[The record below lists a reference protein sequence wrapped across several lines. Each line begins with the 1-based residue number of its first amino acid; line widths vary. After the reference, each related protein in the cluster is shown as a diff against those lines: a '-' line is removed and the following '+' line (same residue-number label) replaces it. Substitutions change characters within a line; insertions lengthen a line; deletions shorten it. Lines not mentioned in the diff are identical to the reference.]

1 MTHGSSTLTAS
12 EPTHIQSLGARH
24 DNKIPSLTIVKAQIV
39 FFLSTLTEENFWEN
53 QGDIRRVSPTVYG
66 KATLVTNM
74 ELLNAVVRLIT
85 VTASRI
91 IAPDLPASEDSSTI
105 LPYRLLVLETQRL
118 ARDPFLA
125 DYFREAI
132 DKADSVPIRNFELV
146 RFIERVAPI
155 PLERIILASAMLS
168 ASNRRDQVYQAG
180 AIIRMNFD
188 QARPVLMRHFTF
200 STGNLSQAQISKLLL
215 NLLCESP
222 LGAPVLD
229 VTRRQSLLSGL
240 LEKYGFDFM
249 MPIMKQI
256 LPRISLQH
264 ETTLAQALIQLG
276 PELTTDVDAVRALF
290 LRYGISESSPPMDP
304 QLLEVVNHLACFAS
318 EGSILPDVKALVRAF
333 NSYNVPLPWFK
344 AIQALDRQERTG
356 INTTTLKLI
365 VTILS
370 EARHGVSGFWHNW
383 PNPLYQLRI
392 INALLSLTADTFSFN
407 RLPGRAV
414 ITTDD
419 IASAS
424 SAFKRL
430 VQNVQK
436 STWNSLDLF
445 KLLVKLDDTGNHAV
459 KSGVREILN
468 KGRRISAILVLMGLY
483 QALEEYR
490 RIRNDMRS
498 PGDLDQRAQSHISA
512 YITELEAFQ
521 TSYLQLQEQPGRVG
535 EHRQQQEESEDEWK
549 AMVRR
554 KLTKEMEDREG
565 VEKESKEAKALL
577 VREEKRGVEKEARRL
592 REEEKRKEEEE
603 TERILEE
610 EGRIRDVAERI
621 LEEEERVRKEAE
633 RIRKEEEWIREE
645 GEWIRGKVDGTLKED
660 EWTWKAIVRRKLTKE
675 MEDREGVEKENKEAK
690 ALLVREEKR
699 GVEEEARR
707 LREEEKRKE
716 EEAERILEEEGRI
729 REEAEGILEE
739 EERIRKEEERSKEE
753 EGARRSHEEEE
764 RCGEEGEAYG
774 ILELTGQVH
783 IIQRESV
790 YQGPYSTVYKGIWCN
805 EAVAVKVIRAAGTLK
820 TTRRKLRRET
830 EIWAKL
836 RHPNILPMYGL
847 CLDDQWEY
855 GALISPW
862 CINGKSSD
870 YLYGL
875 VDKPEERIR
884 LLTEVAKGT
893 EFLHAREPIIVHGD
907 LKPANVLIDGQGTA
921 RICDFGL
928 IRIIQEEVDTGM
940 TTTTPHTGTTR
951 YLSRELLTGET
962 PAPTLASDCHA
973 LGCIILEFA
982 YLKLPYAS
990 HQTVWKIQTE
1000 INNREPPCMRLKG
1013 VDGHDGHNLLWN
1025 LLEACW
1031 DLDPDSRPASAAIL
1045 NYLLAHGD
1053 VMIEALSDSP
1063 SP

>member
-1 MTHGSSTLTAS
+1 MSSGSSTLTAS
-12 EPTHIQSLGARH
+12 ETTYIQSLMAPR
-24 DNKIPSLTIVKAQIV
+24 DNNISLLTFVKAQLV
-39 FFLSTLTEENFWEN
+39 FLLSTLTEENFEKN
-53 QGDIRRVSPTVYG
+53 QNDIRHLSEQHGPETYIHFF
-66 KATLVTNM
+66 K
-74 ELLNAVVRLIT
+74 RLIT
-85 VTASRI
+85 VNASRI
-91 IAPDLPASEDSSTI
+91 IAPNPPASEDPSTF
-105 LPYRLLVLETQRL
+105 LPYYLLVQETQRL

-125 DYFREAI
+125 DRFRETL
-132 DKADSVPIRNFELV
+132 DKADSEPIRNFELI
-146 RFIERVAPI
+146 RFVERVTLS
-155 PLERIILASAMLS
+155 PLERVILASAMLS
-168 ASNRRDQVYQAG
+168 ASNRRDLVQQAYT
-180 AIIRMNFD
+180 IIRMNFD
-188 QARPVLMRHFTF
+188 QAQPVLMSATTF
-200 STGNLSQAQISKLLL
+200 STGNLSQAQVSRLLF
-215 NLLCESP
+215 NLLCDLP

-229 VTRRQSLLSGL
+229 VAQRQILLSEL
-240 LEKYGFDFM
+240 LTKYGFDFM
-249 MPIMKQI
+249 INIMKQI
-256 LPRISLQH
+256 LPRISLRQ
-264 ETTLAQALIQLG
+264 ETTLAQALNQLG
-276 PELTTDVDAVRALF
+276 SELTTNVDVLRALF
-290 LRYGISESSPPMDP
+290 LRYDISESNPPRDL
-304 QLLEVVNHLACFAS
+304 QLLQVFDFMDHFETTYGQPVDA
-318 EGSILPDVKALVRAF
+318 KALVGAF
-333 NSYNVPLPWFK
+333 NSFGVPLRWDNVIRAFDHPYRSIINESTLRVIV
-344 AIQALDRQERTG
+344 AILTNAPEG
-356 INTTTLKLI
+356 
-365 VTILS
+365 LS
-370 EARHGVSGFWHNW
+370 GLWSIWSNIS
-383 PNPLYQLRI
+383 YQLRI
-392 INALLSLTADTFSFN
+392 IDALLSLTADIFSFH

-424 SAFKRL
+424 PAFKRL

-445 KLLVKLDDTGNHAV
+445 KLLVKLDDTGNQAV

-483 QALEEYR
+483 QALEER
-490 RIRNDMRS
+490 CRIRNDMRS
-498 PGDLDQRAQSHISA
+498 TGDFDQRAQSHISA

-549 AMVRR
+549 A
-554 KLTKEMEDREG
+554 
-565 VEKESKEAKALL
+565 
-577 VREEKRGVEKEARRL
+577 
-592 REEEKRKEEEE
+592 
-603 TERILEE
+603 
-610 EGRIRDVAERI
+610 
-621 LEEEERVRKEAE
+621 
-633 RIRKEEEWIREE
+633 
-645 GEWIRGKVDGTLKED
+645 
-660 EWTWKAIVRRKLTKE
+660 IVRRKLTKE
-675 MEDREGVEKENKEAK
+675 MEDREGLEKESKEAK

-716 EEAERILEEEGRI
+716 EEETERILEEEGQIRDEAERILEEEERVRKEAERI
-729 REEAEGILEE
+729 CKEEEWIREEEEWIREKVDRTLEEEGWTCEEAEGILEE
-739 EERIRKEEERSKEE
+739 EERIRKEEERSKE
-753 EGARRSHEEEE
+753 GARRTHEEEE
-764 RCGEEGEAYG
+764 RRGEEGEAYD

-805 EAVAVKVIRAAGTLK
+805 QAVAVKVIRAAGTLK
-820 TTRRKLRRET
+820 KTRRKLRRET
-830 EIWAKL
+830 EIWANL

-847 CLDDQWEY
+847 CLDNQWEY

-870 YLYGL
+870 YLSGL

-962 PAPTLASDCHA
+962 PAPTPASDCHA

-982 YLKLPYAS
+982 YLQLPYAS

-1000 INNREPPCMRLKG
+1000 INNREPPCIRLKG
-1013 VDGHDGHNLLWN
+1013 VDGHDGHNLLWD

-1031 DLDPDSRPASAAIL
+1031 DLDPDSRPTSAAIL